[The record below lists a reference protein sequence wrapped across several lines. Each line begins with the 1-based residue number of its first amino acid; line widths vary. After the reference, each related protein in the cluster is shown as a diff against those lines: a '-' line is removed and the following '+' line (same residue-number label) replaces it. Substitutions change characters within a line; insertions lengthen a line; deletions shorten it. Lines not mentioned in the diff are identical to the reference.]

1 MSKTIL
7 LIEDEP
13 GIRMAV
19 KDELEFEG
27 FQVHL
32 AEDGVAGLESIM
44 SNTPEPN
51 TDEGDED

>member
-27 FQVHL
+27 FRVHL
-32 AEDGVAGLESIM
+32 AEDGLTG
-44 SNTPEPN
+44 
-51 TDEGDED
+51 